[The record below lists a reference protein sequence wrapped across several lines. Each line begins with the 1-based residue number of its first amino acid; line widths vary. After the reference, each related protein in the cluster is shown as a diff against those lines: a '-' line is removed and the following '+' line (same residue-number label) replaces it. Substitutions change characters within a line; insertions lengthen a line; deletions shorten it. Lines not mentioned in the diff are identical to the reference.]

1 MTITEARQFELE
13 AIIESFAMKCGMS
26 KNMIA
31 YFFTQEPDLEQI
43 NHDIK
48 NNLQGRKDLAQ
59 GPDGKELKII
69 NVQEVVIG
77 SLWNELYKDDKNH
90 DLLVIHANPETADFL
105 FITAETVREHLKDN
119 PEEAEK
125 DIEALQYFR
134 QERMK
139 LYTSNADDYQKI
151 ISKFESKEVDL
162 SADFKVVAE
171 KLGFN
176 GDVQNIN

>member
-1 MTITEARQFELE
+1 MTITKARQFELE
-13 AIIESFAMKCGMS
+13 AIIENFAMKCGMS

-43 NHDIK
+43 NYDIE
-48 NNLQGRKDLAQ
+48 NELQEHQDLAKGQ
-59 GPDGKELKII
+59 DGKPLKII

-77 SLWNELYKDDKNH
+77 SLWNELYKDKKNH

-105 FITAETVREHLKDN
+105 FITAEMVRENLKDN

-134 QERMK
+134 QERIK
-139 LYTSNADDYQKI
+139 LYSSNTNNYQEI

-171 KLGFN
+171 KLGLN
-176 GDVQNIN
+176 SHVPHIN